1 MNDQKISHLQ
11 QQKIQ
16 LLRLLIKQMETKAKL
31 DQRLRSLPSLPSI
44 LAKSARSTS

>member
-1 MNDQKISHLQ
+1 MNDQKKTIIQLQ
-11 QQKIQ
+11 EQKIQ

-31 DQRLRSLPSLPSI
+31 DQRLRNLPSI